1 MDCKQKSAVTAGD
14 DGSSGRNFVPDSDAA
29 LALSCFLAEYGWP
42 LRVPT
47 GKMTTSELWSCSD
60 DLLAGLMKL
69 PRRELHRLTAFR
81 KSFSAADVLEEME
94 RKQVAMVSLGQAGYP
109 ACLAQIHD
117 PPAALF
123 LKGPS
128 AQVTSGRPEDVT
140 SGRPEDVASGRPG
153 NAANSGYGNASLDR
167 LDALMQRPRV
177 AIVGARAASDYGID
191 AATNIARDL
200 ARHGVCVVSGLALG
214 IDAAAHRGSVA
225 EGGRSI
231 AVLGCGVDVV
241 YPRGNRAL
249 YGNLVEHGLVIS
261 EYPPGTSPI
270 AWRFPARNR
279 IMAGLS
285 NAVIVVEARAKSG
298 ALITADFCLEE
309 GRDVFAVPGSIFS
322 DLSIGPHKLLRL
334 GAAPVTCA
342 EDVLDNLGIESD
354 QQSLPL
360 EDVRPPADLTEVEKR
375 LFLALDGR
383 HCHPDV
389 LASRAGL
396 DGARTAATL
405 VSLELRGLARHEP
418 GRGYSR

>member
-1 MDCKQKSAVTAGD
+1 MDSKQND
-14 DGSSGRNFVPDSDAA
+14 DA

-47 GKMTTSELWSCSD
+47 GKMTPSEFWNCPD
-60 DLLAGLMKL
+60 DLLASLMKL

-81 KSFSAADVLEEME
+81 KRFSAANVLEELG
-94 RKQVAMVSLGQAGYP
+94 RKQVVMVSKGQAGYP

-117 PPAALF
+117 PPAAIF

-128 AQVTSGRPEDVT
+128 AQA
-140 SGRPEDVASGRPG
+140 ASGRQWDVANARLGDAASARPG
-153 NAANSGYGNASLDR
+153 DKVNGPPDDAANAGFGNVSLNR

-214 IDAAAHRGSVA
+214 IDAAAHRGSVT

-241 YPRGNRAL
+241 YPRGNRVL

-322 DLSIGPHKLLRL
+322 ELSIGPHTLLRL
-334 GAAPVTCA
+334 GAAAVTCA
-342 EDVLDNLGIESD
+342 EDVLENLGIEPK
-354 QQSLPL
+354 QQRLPL
-360 EDVRPPADLTEVEKR
+360 EDTRPPADLTEVEKR

-383 HCHPDV
+383 PCHPDV
-389 LASRAGL
+389 LAARAGL
-396 DGARTAATL
+396 DGARTSATL